1 MQHIAFV
8 IFAIVIITI
17 AAYAMFQYGLPA
29 NLNLSGIS
37 QISTSTAPT
46 TTKKTSPAPAY
57 SAPAYKAPAY
67 KAPAY
72 SGTPKQ
78 TIDPS
83 QIPSGFSLKDISP
96 YFGKMRLSVSPGYY
110 GSYSQISIYDGM
122 QSSEGT
128 VNVTGWLLRGNR
140 GNQYVPKAVSVYNP
154 SGLTPESDIYLK
166 NGDVLTI
173 YSTYSVI
180 GVNFRMNKCIGYLAN
195 TNKFNPPLYQGC
207 PYLNR
212 SEIINFTGQCQNYI
226 LSLGSCQMPAA
237 NPPIPINDYSCAQF
251 LSKLNYGGCF
261 EKHRNDYDFLKNQWY
276 AWSGSQFLDFQHDRL
291 LLFDRQ
297 GLLVT
302 EYAY

>member
-8 IFAIVIITI
+8 VFAIVIITI
-17 AAYAMFQYGLPA
+17 AAYALFQYGLPP
-29 NLNLSGIS
+29 NLNLGSIS
-37 QISTSTAPT
+37 QTGTSTAPT
-46 TTKKTSPAPAY
+46 IAKKISPAPVY
-57 SAPAYKAPAY
+57 NAPAYKAPVNNV
-67 KAPAY
+67 P
-72 SGTPKQ
+72 SR
-78 TIDPS
+78 TIAQS
-83 QIPSGFSLKDISP
+83 QIPSGFSIKDISP
-96 YFGKMRLSVSPGYY
+96 YFGKIRISASPGYS
-110 GSYSQISIYDGM
+110 GSYSQIRISDNM

-128 VNVTGWLLRGNR
+128 VNITGWLMKGNR
-140 GNQYVPKAVSVYNP
+140 GNQYIPQAVSIYSP
-154 SGLTPESDIYLK
+154 SGLTPQSDIYLK

-173 YSTYSVI
+173 YSTYGAI
-180 GVNFRMNKCIGYLAN
+180 GVNLRLNKCIGYLAN

-261 EKHRNDYDFLKNQWY
+261 EKHRNDYDFLSNQWY
-276 AWSGSQFLDFQHDRL
+276 AWSGSQFLDFQHDHL

>member
-8 IFAIVIITI
+8 IFAVVIVII
-17 AAYAMFQYGLPA
+17 AAYALFQYGMPP
-29 NLNLSGIS
+29 NLDFGNGF
-37 QISTSTAPT
+37 QQSTSTPAVV
-46 TTKKTSPAPAY
+46 KKNYSYTSPTQPSY
-57 SAPAYKAPAY
+57 SAPSYKAPAY
-67 KAPAY
+67 NVA
-72 SGTPKQ
+72 PKQ

-83 QIPSGFSLKDISP
+83 QIPSGFSIKDISP
-96 YFGKMRLSVSPGYY
+96 YFGKIRISASPGYS
-110 GSYSQISIYDGM
+110 GSYSQIRISDNM
-122 QSSEGT
+122 RSSEGT
-128 VNVTGWLLRGNR
+128 VNITGWLMKGNR
-140 GNQYVPKAVSVYNP
+140 GNQYIPQAVSVYSP
-154 SGLTPESDIYLK
+154 SGLTPQSDIYLK

-173 YSTYSVI
+173 YSTYGAM
-180 GVNFRMNKCIGYLAN
+180 GVNLRMNKCIGYLAN
-195 TNKFNPPLYQGC
+195 TNKFNPPLYQSC

-237 NPPIPINDYSCAQF
+237 NPPIPINDYACSQF

-261 EKHRNDYDFLKNQWY
+261 ESHRNDYDFLSNQWY